1 MPKLTSNTYPITLVK
16 SVLVVSL
23 LALTLIVVSL
33 TSLFN
38 YQSRQV
44 NTLSIKKSLVLST
57 RLFSINLR
65 MPLIAHDK

>member
-44 NTLSIKKSLVLST
+44 NTAIDKKNHW
-57 RLFSINLR
+57 FSVR
-65 MPLIAHDK
+65 VYSA